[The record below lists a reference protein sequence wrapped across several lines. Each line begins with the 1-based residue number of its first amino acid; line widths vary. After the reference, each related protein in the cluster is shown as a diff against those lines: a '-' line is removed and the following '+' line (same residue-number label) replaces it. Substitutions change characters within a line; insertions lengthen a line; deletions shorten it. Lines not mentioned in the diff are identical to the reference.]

1 MLPVHPTLHQTPVL
15 ISGPEIARIEELMGQ
30 LDMRLETIS
39 DNVGDASTIKMVR
52 SVMVKGI
59 EALVSES
66 IIAAVSEGIDERV
79 LDSLEATYPGMNWK
93 NRTGVMLERMVRHGK
108 RRAEKMREVAITM
121 DDLGIGGAMSTATA
135 ARQQQVADLNL
146 LDAYNDDPPQDYRI
160 LARAIL
166 KARKSLEP

>member
-15 ISGPEIARIEELMGQ
+15 ISGPEIARIEELMGR

-59 EALVSES
+59 ESLVSES

-108 RRAEKMREVAITM
+108 RRAEEMREVAITM

-146 LDAYNDDPPQDYRI
+146 LDAFNDDPPQDYRI
-160 LARAIL
+160 LSRAIL
-166 KARKSLEP
+166 KARKALEP